1 MLSSSFTCH
10 QVFISG
16 FRSFKSQVEL
26 ETFDPK
32 HNVVVGR
39 NGSGK
44 TSFFDAIQFALL
56 APRFGNLRQE
66 ERAELLHEGAGKAV
80 TSAYVDVVFDNSDGR
95 MAQDGDEVV
104 VRRTIGLKKDEFF
117 VNRKRVTKGEV
128 SSLLESAGLS
138 KSNPYY
144 IVEQGKV
151 RSLTLMQD
159 NERLDLLKEVAGTS
173 VYEERREESLK
184 IMHYTHLRRE
194 KIQEV
199 ITYIDTRLSS
209 LEEEKAELGAFQQV
223 DRDRR
228 ALQYT
233 LYDAELREARE
244 QLSALEASRE
254 EDMNRTDELHE
265 KLRQIRHKVIEKE
278 TRLSE
283 ATGKCNRYK
292 EDKESLEDEQ
302 RRIISRQATLQLEVK
317 DVRERVEGDREN
329 QAALVAEAKDLDHF
343 IVDKETELRDKIQ
356 PAFLVAQEAF
366 SVAEHSL
373 MEVTAQRD
381 GMYEKQGRK
390 GQYTTKKQRDQ
401 ALETQVSG
409 LREQANAL
417 MSQAEVVEKPIKE
430 LREQEALHN
439 TAAKELEMSIRSN
452 QVEIGNMS
460 TEISKKIQTRNS
472 LAEDRKH
479 LWRKQEQLADR
490 VAELKAEVD
499 TVQRNLRSGTPQA
512 VSRGLEAV
520 SQHAR
525 QQGMTGYIGSLIES
539 FQLSDPKFAVAV
551 EAAAGNSLF
560 HVVVDT
566 DATAA
571 VLMSFLEKHKLG
583 RLTFMPLNRLHFKGP
598 EKYPDSEDAV
608 ALVQV
613 ALRYPPHLEPAIQQV
628 FGRTLIARSLDVA
641 GQFAAQYGMDCVTM
655 EGDEFSRKGAMQVS
669 AKLS

>member
-1 MLSSSFTCH
+1 M
-10 QVFISG
+10 
-16 FRSFKSQVEL
+16 EL
-26 ETFDPK
+26 EPFDPK

-80 TSAYVDVVFDNSDGR
+80 TSAYVDVIFDNSDGR

-173 VYEERREESLK
+173 VYEERREESIK
-184 IMHYTHLRRE
+184 IMEDTQMRRE

-199 ITYIDTRLSS
+199 ISYIDTRLSS
-209 LEEEKAELGAFQQV
+209 LEEEKAELGAFQQL

-233 LYDAELREARE
+233 LYDVELREARE
-244 QLSALEASRE
+244 QLGTLETSRE
-254 EDMNRTDELHE
+254 EDMNRAEELHE
-265 KLRQIRHKVIEKE
+265 ELRQVRHKVIQKE
-278 TRLSE
+278 ARLSE
-283 ATGKCNRYK
+283 ATGQCIRLK
-292 EDKESLEDEQ
+292 EKKEALEEEQ
-302 RRIISRQATLQLEVK
+302 RRIISRQATLELEVK
-317 DVRERVEGDREN
+317 DVKERVEGDREN
-329 QAALVAEAKDLDHF
+329 QEALAVESKNLDRIIAERE
-343 IVDKETELRDKIQ
+343 KELEEEIE
-356 PAFLVAQEAF
+356 PAFLAAQEAF
-366 SVAEHSL
+366 SVVERSL

-381 GMYEKQGRK
+381 GLYEKQGRK
-390 GQYTTKKQRDQ
+390 DQYSTKKQRDQ
-401 ALETQVSG
+401 ALKTQISD
-409 LREQANAL
+409 LREQATVL
-417 MSQAEVVEKPIKE
+417 TSQAEVAERPIKE
-430 LREQEALHN
+430 LREQEASHN
-439 TAAKELEMSIRSN
+439 VTAKELEVNIKSN
-452 QVEIGNMS
+452 QVEIGNIS
-460 TEISKKIQTRNS
+460 TELSKKMQIRNS
-472 LAEDRKH
+472 FAEDRKH

-499 TVQRNLRSGTPQA
+499 TVQRNLRSGTPHA
-512 VSRGLEAV
+512 ISRGLEAV
-520 SQHAR
+520 SQYAR

-539 FQLSDPKFAVAV
+539 FQLSDPKFAAAV

-566 DATAA
+566 DTTAA
-571 VLMSFLEKHKLG
+571 ILMSFLEKHQLG
-583 RLTFMPLNRLHFKGP
+583 RLTFMPLNRLRFKGP
-598 EKYPDSEDAV
+598 QKYPDSEDAV

-628 FGRTLIARSLDVA
+628 FGHTLIALSLDVA
-641 GQFAAQYGMDCVTM
+641 GQFTVQYGMDCVTM
-655 EGDEFSRKGAMQVS
+655 EGDEFSRKGALQVS
-669 AKLS
+669 